1 MAEKITVG
9 NQDINA
15 RFLIAYRGG
24 LREMILY
31 LTRVGKSFPIDC
43 QSQRIEEAKANLTG
57 MIPDRVVLRVSSILD
72 KKKRQK
78 IVFAIYRKLRLLSKC
93 GLNPLIFG

>member
-31 LTRVGKSFPIDC
+31 LTRVGKSFPIDW
-43 QSQRIEEAKANLTG
+43 QSQRIEMAKAKLIG
-57 MIPDRVVLRVSSILD
+57 MIPDGVVLRVSSILD
-72 KKKRQK
+72 EEKSAKRLFLQF
-78 IVFAIYRKLRLLSKC
+78 IENYGYYQNVA
-93 GLNPLIFG
+93 